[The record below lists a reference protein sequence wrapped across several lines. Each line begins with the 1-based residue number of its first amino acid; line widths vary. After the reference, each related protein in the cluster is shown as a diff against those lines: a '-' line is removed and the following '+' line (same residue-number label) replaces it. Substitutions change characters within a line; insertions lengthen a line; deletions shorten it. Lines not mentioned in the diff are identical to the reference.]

1 MAVPR
6 AEDFRLL
13 LVELEEVLK
22 LGGEHAVVVK
32 GGLDAVAEGGVL
44 VFLFFW
50 GGGIGRGLGGGGGV
64 LGEEQ
69 NESLNTTFCI
79 FWSHLNILQV
89 HVVALVRLVLLKHLA
104 LVVVVLLVAD
114 GSEPAVPNA
123 PGQVH
128 AIRFTEGLGP
138 CG

>member
-50 GGGIGRGLGGGGGV
+50 GGGDWEGVRRRRRSTGRG
-64 LGEEQ
+64 
-69 NESLNTTFCI
+69 
-79 FWSHLNILQV
+79 
-89 HVVALVRLVLLKHLA
+89 AK
-104 LVVVVLLVAD
+104 
-114 GSEPAVPNA
+114 
-123 PGQVH
+123 
-128 AIRFTEGLGP
+128 
-138 CG
+138 